1 MRAFIDYVMQFYGRK
16 GLYPIAGITQS
27 KVAQAC
33 KALGIKHYDSIDRE
47 SIRDYL
53 LGDLK

>member
-1 MRAFIDYVMQFYGRK
+1 MRAFIDYVMQFYGRE

-53 LGDLK
+53 LRDSK